1 MRAPGENF
9 VVETIVDLLLHR
21 SQQMPEQ
28 LAFEFLETGEA
39 TTARLTYRELDAR
52 ARTIAIALQARE
64 LEGERVLLFYQPGL
78 DYITAF
84 FGCLYA
90 GAVAVPAYP
99 PRGTQKLSRLQGV
112 MANAAARLVLT
123 TQAILDK
130 FEGRLEFES
139 PSLDLEWLSTD
150 TLETATSAWCL
161 PGIDA
166 DSLAFLQY
174 TSGST
179 GTPKGVMVSHCN
191 LLHNLQ
197 LIYDCFGHS
206 DRSRGVIWLPPYH
219 DMGLIGGI
227 LQPVYGGFPV
237 TLMPPVYFLQKPL
250 RWLKAISNYCGTT
263 SGGPNFAYR
272 LCVEKA
278 QAAQPQDLH
287 GLDLSS
293 WEVAF
298 NGAEPV
304 RAETLRQFAE
314 TFAPYGFNPKAFYPC
329 YGMAESTLIVT
340 GGKKCEPAVVREWD
354 RVGLE
359 RGEALTASAVLDH
372 ASALVGCG
380 CQQSGHQLLIV
391 DPQTKQVCDERM
403 IGEIWVA
410 SPSVAQGYWNR
421 PKATEECFQAYLAD
435 GQTGPFLRTGDLGF
449 LDQGELFVTGRL
461 KDVLIVRGQNHYPH
475 DIEATVEQSHPA
487 LKAGA
492 GAAVAVE
499 VNGEER
505 LVVIQEVERTHLRHL
520 DGIEVMNTIRHAVT
534 QQHQLSAYAIVLVK
548 TGSIP
553 KTSSGKVQRYACR
566 AAFLSNSL
574 AVIDDWVE
582 AHGKRAK
589 LQSLQSDVNS
599 MLETLTAQTKSMS
612 P

>member
-1 MRAPGENF
+1 MRAPGENLF
-9 VVETIVDLLLHR
+9 VETIVDLLLHR

-99 PRGTQKLSRLQGV
+99 PRGTQKLARLQGV

-123 TQAILDK
+123 TQAILGK
-130 FEGRLEFES
+130 FEGRLEFGS
-139 PSLDLEWLSTD
+139 PSLRLEWLSTD
-150 TLETATSAWCL
+150 TLETTTSAWCL
-161 PGIDA
+161 PEIDA

-179 GTPKGVMVSHCN
+179 GTPKGVMVSHYN

-206 DRSRGVIWLPPYH
+206 DLSQGVIWLPPYH

-237 TLMPPVYFLQKPL
+237 ALMPPVYFLQKPL
-250 RWLKAISNYCGTT
+250 RWLKAISHYRGTT

-278 QAAQPQDLH
+278 QAAHPQDLH
-287 GLDLSS
+287 DLDLST

-340 GGKKCEPAVVREWD
+340 GGKKCAPAVVREWD
-354 RVGLE
+354 RVALE
-359 RGEALTASAVLDH
+359 RGEALTTSTVLEH
-372 ASALVGCG
+372 SSALVGCG
-380 CQQSGHQLLIV
+380 RQRPGHQLLIV
-391 DPQTKQVCDERM
+391 DPQTKQVCDDRL

-410 SPSVAQGYWNR
+410 SQSVAQGYWNR

-435 GQTGPFLRTGDLGF
+435 GETGPFLRTGDLGF

-475 DIEATVEQSHPA
+475 DIEATVEQTHPA

-492 GAAVAVE
+492 GAAVAIE

-520 DGIEVMNTIRHAVT
+520 DGIGVMNAIRHAVT

-566 AAFLSNSL
+566 AAFLSDSL
-574 AVIDDWVE
+574 AVVDDWVE
-582 AHGKRAK
+582 THGKRAK
-589 LQSLQSDVNS
+589 LKSLQSDVNS
-599 MLETLTAQTKSMS
+599 MLETLTEQTKSMF